1 MLEKWCEKYWLYVLY
16 MLGFLMAILLVVNWN
31 NWSSHSILVC
41 TMTIIL
47 PLHVLEEWKLPGGFH
62 YQYNTFFSSDIPNG
76 YPMNRLTDMITNF
89 LAEILFIALIPF
101 SSQSGILMG
110 LLIFCVLEVIV
121 HTVFGISMFKK
132 FREKGK
138 KTIYG
143 VGSVTAYLGFG
154 VLSIFLFV
162 SLTNV
167 TISAVD
173 CFVALLLL
181 LFMFGV
187 LIFLP
192 ERLLKNKNNK
202 YAFNSTGY
210 FEKFLKK

>member
-16 MLGFLMAILLVVNWN
+16 TLGFLMIILLIMNWN
-31 NWSSHSILVC
+31 NWSLQSFLVC
-41 TMTIIL
+41 TMAIIL

-62 YQYNTFFSSDIPNG
+62 YQYNTFFSSNIPNG

-101 SSQSGILMG
+101 SSQSGIIIG

-162 SLTNV
+162 SLKNV
-167 TISAVD
+167 AISLLD

-181 LFMFGV
+181 VFMLVV
-187 LIFLP
+187 LIILP